1 MLNTKIQGSKDL
13 AISKIL
19 YKIYTLTSIL
29 VHCPKYTGSLT
40 TWLVSTELTE
50 QQKKMKIL
58 LKLEMWNP
66 KSLRK
71 NINQTDHLLI

>member
-13 AISKIL
+13 VTSKIL

-50 QQKKMKIL
+50 QQKKNEDFIKTRNV
-58 LKLEMWNP
+58 E
-66 KSLRK
+66 S
-71 NINQTDHLLI
+71 